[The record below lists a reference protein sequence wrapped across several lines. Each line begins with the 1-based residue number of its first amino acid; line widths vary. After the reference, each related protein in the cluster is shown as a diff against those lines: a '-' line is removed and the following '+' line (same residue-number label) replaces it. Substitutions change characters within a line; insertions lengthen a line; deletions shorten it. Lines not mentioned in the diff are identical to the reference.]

1 MDNKLVMISIAAV
14 IGIIVLGSV
23 LMPILDDAKETA
35 GAEIVKTN
43 TGTGHTFKEMVSGDV
58 LRCDSDYN
66 SGSRVNTWTLN
77 GEPVLNEGM
86 PSLTWDWG
94 IVSDVYYL
102 NVNDSSNAS
111 VGSGSSITDTPGSAT
126 YYSAAVASVPI
137 RAFTWTMGDNG
148 VLTIVRYDGDTASTP
163 TEYECTWAYVVSTV
177 EDGAYMSAQATTN
190 SYFAKLDSK
199 DVILAGNYT
208 TGDFDTGYYYG
219 KDGVLTV
226 LNSSYTG
233 TVNFTQDLTDGT
245 TDIYDTK
252 LTVTITDGTD
262 SEEFSP
268 YRALVPYQVSGHE
281 SSGSAYQIYGA
292 IPVLIVAAILLGIAG
307 LVIRSRME

>member
-1 MDNKLVMISIAAV
+1 MDNKIVMISIAAV

-23 LMPILDDAKETA
+23 LMPILDDARETA

-43 TGTGHTFKEMVSGDV
+43 AGTGHTFKEMVAGDV
-58 LRCDSDYN
+58 LYCHSVYAN
-66 SGSRVNTWTLN
+66 STRTDTWTLN
-77 GEPVLNEGM
+77 GDTVLNEGI
-86 PSLTWDWG
+86 SGLTWDWILISDSFFAQVNAPSNPSLG
-94 IVSDVYYL
+94 TGQAISSNPGATIYYPGANSEVSDREYK
-102 NVNDSSNAS
+102 
-111 VGSGSSITDTPGSAT
+111 
-126 YYSAAVASVPI
+126 
-137 RAFTWTMGDNG
+137 WTMGNDGALTFELWNDG
-148 VLTIVRYDGDTASTP
+148 VAGTGAVFTT
-163 TEYECTWAYVVSTV
+163 TWAYVVSTI
-177 EDGAYMSAQATTN
+177 EDGAYMSAQLTTN
-190 SYFAKLDSK
+190 PYYARLDNK

-208 TGDFDTGYYYG
+208 TGDLDTGYYYG

-252 LTVTITDGTD
+252 LTVTITDGND